1 MATWR
6 IGRNLKSEARTS
18 ELRKK
23 VHRWKNTPR
32 STRQPRTLVAWFREH
47 GITVRMAYY
56 LLAQSPEQNIPP
68 IRRPNRNKSGRKPL
82 VSLVQDERLQRA
94 LATLRNIPSKAGR
107 TSTAPDGT
115 TVPTTTSVTP
125 VTPEQSLQPDPVT
138 PGHGWN
144 CACSQCTM
152 TKRIDAIVAEARKT
166 DSVAQK

>member
-6 IGRNLKSEARTS
+6 VGRNLKSEARTT

-32 STRQPRTLVAWFREH
+32 STRQPRTLVAWSREH

-56 LLAQSPEQNIPP
+56 LLAQTPEPNTPP
-68 IRRPNRNKSGRKPL
+68 TKRPNRSNPARKHL
-82 VSLVQDERLQRA
+82 ISLEQDERLQRA
-94 LATLRNIPSKAGR
+94 LATFGNIPSKTAR
-107 TSTAPDGT
+107 TSAPQDGP
-115 TVPTTTSVTP
+115 TVPTVTSVTP

-144 CACSQCTM
+144 CVCSQCTM

-166 DSVAQK
+166 DSLAQK